1 MSIYL
6 ELPDVDKHFPFR
18 SLICGGDELC
28 YPHWHKEIEIIYVTK
43 GRLNLGINDTPI
55 RMEQGEVQFING
67 GDVHYF
73 LASPESERVV
83 LQFDLSLFQELAATC
98 GNDFSLR
105 EVFTAMEHTS
115 SGWPRETAGRIISLI
130 ESIYEED
137 TRRGEGYA
145 YLIKARLFEL
155 LTVIL
160 REVPR
165 NNAGRLPKFSEDT
178 LSQSRE
184 MLERLERIFIYVE
197 QHYQEPITLNEVAR
211 HMGFSPYYFTKLF
224 KKHTGMTFVAFLNEY
239 RLNKAKWILL
249 NEDLPMSAVAES
261 AGFGSV
267 KTFHHFFKSATGI
280 SPLKYHKTIFRNN
293 RARMQEESASQDL
306 YD

>member
-28 YPHWHKEIEIIYVTK
+28 YPHWHKEIEMIYVTK

-98 GNDFSLR
+98 GNAFSLR
-105 EVFTAMEHTS
+105 EVFTAMEHSS
-115 SGWPRETAGRIISLI
+115 SGWPPETAERIIGLI